1 MTALHIH
8 IKSKGINSFDI
19 QLQFP
24 IDILINC
31 LKLALYYKG
40 LPVVG
45 KAEMTGGWF
54 LMRDTV

>member
-8 IKSKGINSFDI
+8 IKSKEINSFDM

-31 LKLALYYKG
+31 VKLALYYKG

-54 LMRDTV
+54 STRSTV